1 MALKSGQFLGEFI
14 RTGTYTGMALACL
27 VTGDRHHHLTAE
39 IRPSLAAGQIVL
51 CDRYLPSSLV
61 LQRMDSIGWDVII
74 QLNQGADLPHLAVIL
89 NGSPPVIAARLAA
102 RGRHSRFERQPGS
115 TQAESALYHDTAARL
130 ADVGWPVFTLDIT
143 TRSARQAAMIVTDR
157 ILALRADANPE
168 QPCPRPA

>member
-74 QLNQGADLPHLAVIL
+74 QLNQGADRPHLAVIL

-115 TQAESALYHDTAARL
+115 TQTESALYHDTAARL
-130 ADVGWPVFTLDIT
+130 GRVP
-143 TRSARQAAMIVTDR
+143 
-157 ILALRADANPE
+157 
-168 QPCPRPA
+168 